1 MGDVHRRSRF
11 DPLIVPDVDP
21 FAPAKLGPLMLRNR
35 FIKAAT
41 FEGATPKRVVTDTL
55 IDFHRRVAAG
65 GVGMTTVAYC
75 AVSSDG
81 TTDGRQIVLT
91 DEAVP
96 GLRKLTDAIHA
107 EGAAASAQIGHAGP
121 VANPM
126 GTKHPSLAP
135 SRVFAPIGMRFTK
148 RVTEDDITRVTRD
161 YAEGAKRLVSSG
173 FDAIEIHMGHN
184 YLLSAFFSPRLNK
197 RRDRWGGSI
206 ENRARLA
213 RQVAKAV
220 RDAVGTHIAVTAKYN
235 MADGPKR
242 GLQPDASI
250 AIAKL
255 LESDGTLDALQL
267 TGGSSFN
274 DPMFLFRGDAPIADM
289 AATMPRFMRLG
300 FKALSGRM
308 MPSYP
313 YAEAYFLPLAAR
325 FRTVLSMPL
334 ILLGGITKAAT
345 IDKAMANG
353 FEFVAMAR
361 ALLREPDLV
370 NRMQADRAVE
380 ATCIH
385 CNRCM
390 PSIYTGTRCVLDHPE
405 PIKA

>member
-1 MGDVHRRSRF
+1 M
-11 DPLIVPDVDP
+11 DP
-21 FAPAKLGPLMLRNR
+21 FAPAKLGPLTLRNR
-35 FIKAAT
+35 IIKAAT
-41 FEGATPKRVVTDTL
+41 FEGATPKRVVTDRL
-55 IDFHRRVAAG
+55 IDFHRTVAAG

-75 AVSSDG
+75 AISRDG

-91 DEAVP
+91 DDAVP
-96 GLRKLTDAIHA
+96 GLRQLTDAIHA
-107 EGAAASAQIGHAGP
+107 EGAAACAQIGHAGP

-148 RVTEDDITRVTRD
+148 RVTTDDITRITGD
-161 YAEGAKRLVSSG
+161 YAAGAKRLAESG
-173 FDAIEIHMGHN
+173 FDAIEVHMGHN
-184 YLLSAFFSPRLNK
+184 YLLSAFMSPRLNK
-197 RRDRWGGSI
+197 RRDDYGGSR
-206 ENRARLA
+206 ENRARFPRA
-213 RQVAKAV
+213 VAGAV
-220 RDAVGTHIAVTAKYN
+220 RDAVGSHVALTAKFN

-242 GLQPDASI
+242 GLQPDDAI

-255 LESDGTLDALQL
+255 LESDGNLDALQL

-274 DPMFLFRGDAPIADM
+274 DPMFLFRGDAPIEDM

-300 FKALSGRM
+300 FKMLSGRV

-325 FRTVLSMPL
+325 FRAVLSMPL
-334 ILLGGITKAAT
+334 ILLGGITKVAT
-345 IDKAMANG
+345 IEKAMTNG

-370 NRMQADRAVE
+370 SRMEADRAVM

-405 PIKA
+405 PIRA

>member
-1 MGDVHRRSRF
+1 MDA
-11 DPLIVPDVDP
+11 
-21 FAPAKLGPLMLRNR
+21 FAPAKLGPLTLRNR
-35 FIKAAT
+35 IIKAAT
-41 FEGATPKRVVTDTL
+41 FEGVTPRRVVTDRL
-55 IDFHRRVAAG
+55 IEFHRRVAAG

-75 AVSSDG
+75 AISRDG

-91 DEAVP
+91 DDAVP
-96 GLRKLTDAIHA
+96 GLRTLTDAIHA
-107 EGAAASAQIGHAGP
+107 EGAAACAQIGHAGP

-148 RVTEDDITRVTRD
+148 PVTVQDLDRIAAD
-161 YAEGAKRLVSSG
+161 YAEGAGRLVEGG
-173 FDAIEIHMGHN
+173 FDAVEIHMGHN
-184 YLLSAFFSPRLNK
+184 YLLSAFLSPRLNK
-197 RRDRWGGSI
+197 RRDAYGGSVS
-206 ENRARLA
+206 NRARFPRRVA
-213 RQVAKAV
+213 RAV
-220 RDAVGTHIAVTAKYN
+220 RDAVGPHVAVTAKFN

-242 GLQPDASI
+242 GLQPDESI
-250 AIAKL
+250 EIAKL
-255 LESDGTLDALQL
+255 LESDGTLDALEL

-289 AATMPRFMRLG
+289 AATMPRSMRLG
-300 FKALSGRM
+300 FKLVSRRM

-313 YAEAYFLPLAAR
+313 YTEAYFLPLAAR
-325 FRTVLSMPL
+325 FRAELSMPL
-334 ILLGGITKAAT
+334 VLLGGITQVST
-345 IDKAMANG
+345 IDQAMAAG
-353 FEFVAMAR
+353 FEFVAMGR

-370 NRMQADRAVE
+370 NRMQADRRVR

-390 PSIYTGTRCVLDHPE
+390 PSIYTGTRCVLDHPA